1 MFFTNLNKKNE
12 VHLIIISRTLA
23 EHAGC
28 NSTESNSLLLLCLQR
43 ADEYVIASIMKNKF
57 LTSETGTYVPNPFLP
72 VMDCSNGEKTSI
84 LTKDPLDMIDNL
96 EFNDVPLILGSNSGE
111 GVTFVP
117 KFLPANPAKFIK
129 EHWNTNKTSQLLI
142 GRYVKTKSKNQF

>member
-1 MFFTNLNKKNE
+1 
-12 VHLIIISRTLA
+12 
-23 EHAGC
+23 
-28 NSTESNSLLLLCLQR
+28 
-43 ADEYVIASIMKNKF
+43 MKNKF

-72 VMDCSNGEKTSI
+72 VMDYANGEIMSI

-117 KFLPANPAKFIK
+117 KFLPANPSKYIK

-142 GRYVKTKSKNQF
+142 GRYV

>member
-1 MFFTNLNKKNE
+1 MYKENE
-12 VHLIIISRTLA
+12 VHLIIVCRTLA
-23 EHAGC
+23 EYAGC
-28 NSTESNSLLLLCLQR
+28 NSTESNSLILLCLQR

-57 LTSETGTYVPNPFLP
+57 LQGETGTYVPNPFLP
-72 VMDCSNGEKTSI
+72 VMDYFNGEITSI

-111 GVTFVP
+111 GMTFVP
-117 KFLPANPAKFIK
+117 KFLPANPAKYIK

-142 GRYVKTKSKNQF
+142 GRYV